1 MDLPWFLGPAGLE
14 ALKAKRHYV
23 VLDFENT
30 LGFATTP
37 GTHMVLACWYVVKD
51 GEIKKKYK
59 FADEYAMKQLLE
71 DLDAADF
78 MVAHNAK
85 YETEWLMR
93 CGYDTRKLLV
103 FCTQTGEWVILG
115 NNPDHLPLDLDG
127 IAERRLNAHKDQ
139 LGKSLIR
146 DWAVCPGVTPRSWLL
161 KYCAQDVELTHQI
174 FLQQHAEIDA
184 LALWH
189 IVLARMLVIP
199 VLADI
204 ELAGLQLDKEKVY
217 AEYDRQKEIR
227 DTAAAALDAVTGGIN
242 LNSRPQLA
250 TFLYDKLGFAEIRD
264 HKGNVVKTNGGA
276 RATSED
282 VLLKLEATTEEQQDF
297 LRKFKDYQK
306 SNTLLTKTLTFLK
319 KVCDHCDGIFYGSI
333 NQGRTT
339 THRFASGGVDIIFP
353 DDKTASKI
361 QLQNIPR
368 QYKCLFTAH
377 DDDWLVREDDG
388 AQLEFRV
395 GAELGHEP
403 VAIAEIEN
411 GVDIHSFT
419 RQVMRE
425 ANHPDFVGLSD
436 KEARQEAKPHTF
448 QPLYGGRGQLP
459 AENAYADAWAKKYPQ
474 LTRTQE
480 NWCLEVI
487 ASKRLRTPY
496 GMIFYWPHARMY
508 PSGRSNVRTEV
519 FNFPVQGFATA
530 EIIPIALVYYWHRI
544 KGLRCQLFNTVHD
557 SIISRVHKD
566 DNDAVAA
573 VAKQALTYDVYTFL
587 NEVYDYQFSV
597 PLGVGSKTSKHW
609 GTAKI
614 EQVWDVWPDGRER
627 YQEKD

>member
-1 MDLPWFLGPAGLE
+1 MELPWFLGPKGLE
-14 ALKAKRHYV
+14 ALRQKKHYV
-23 VLDFENT
+23 VLDFENS

-37 GTHMVLACWYVVKD
+37 GTHLVLACWYVVKD
-51 GEIKKKYK
+51 GEVKKKYK
-59 FADEYAMKQLLE
+59 FADEYAMKELLE

-115 NNPDHLPLDLDG
+115 NNPDRLPLDLDG
-127 IAERRLNAHKDQ
+127 IAERRLNANKDQ

-146 DWAVCPGVTPRSWLL
+146 DWAVCPAVTPRSWLL
-161 KYCAQDVELTHQI
+161 KYCAQDVDLTYRI
-174 FLQQHAEIDA
+174 FLQQHAEITE

-189 IVLARMLVIP
+189 IALARMLVIP

-204 ELAGLQLDKEKVY
+204 ELAGLELDKEKVD
-217 AEYDRQKEIR
+217 AEYERQKQIR
-227 DTAAAALDAVTGGIN
+227 DEAAVALDAVTGGIN

-250 TFLYDKLGFAEIRD
+250 TFLYDKLQFPEVTD
-264 HKGNVVKTNGGA
+264 HKGNVIKTDGGA

-282 VLLKLEATTEEQQDF
+282 VLLKLIPYTPEQEDFLLKFKAYQKANTLLSKTLEF
-297 LRKFKDYQK
+297 LRK
-306 SNTLLTKTLTFLK
+306 
-319 KVCDHCDGIFYGSI
+319 VCEFNGSKFYGSI
-333 NQGRTT
+333 KQGRTA
-339 THRFASGGVDIIFP
+339 THRFASGGIGMIFP
-353 DDKTASKI
+353 GDKKESKI

-377 DDDWLVREDDG
+377 EDDWLVREDDG

-403 VAIAEIEN
+403 VAIAEIEA
-411 GVDIHSFT
+411 GVDIHAFT
-419 RQVMRE
+419 RQVMR
-425 ANHPDFVGLSD
+425 AADHPDFRGLDD
-436 KEARQEAKPHTF
+436 KAARQEAKPHTF

-459 AENAYADAWAKKYPQ
+459 AENAYADEWAKKYPQ

-480 NWCLEVI
+480 NWCLEVV
-487 ASKRLRTPY
+487 ASKKLRTPY
-496 GMIFYWPHARMY
+496 GMIFYWPRARMY
-508 PSGRSNVRTEV
+508 PSGRTNVRTEV

-544 KGLRCQLFNTVHD
+544 KELRCQLFNTVHD

-566 DNDAVAA
+566 DNEAVAA
-573 VAKQALTYDVYTFL
+573 VAKQALTYDVYQFL
-587 NEVYDYQFSV
+587 RDVYNYEFTV

-609 GTAKI
+609 GTAKT
-614 EQVWDVWPDGRER
+614 EQVWDVWSDGRER